1 LKVHEIKSITT
12 HQHQVSL
19 REPFI
24 TSLRRVDNYPV
35 IQVRI
40 ELESGRVGV
49 GECVATPAIAGDSV
63 EEIWRELNS
72 DKAKNLKEID
82 QAVLDELNFLPSSRA
97 ALDMACWD
105 LETGES
111 NCAIS
116 TDVTIPIAPL
126 SEIPRI
132 TEERIKAGFKAFKI
146 KVEAEPIDEL
156 IRRISLIYEL
166 VGRTSKLRIDPN
178 QSWSLDYAKSAT
190 KALEVN
196 NLSIE
201 YLEQPLKRDQLA
213 EHRELSLTT
222 SIPLMADESCFSER
236 DLTKVVSSNAFKFVN
251 VKILKA
257 GGVFPAQRLAKLAK
271 ESGLTVSIGLMMEGE
286 QGVRAATHL
295 AHEISPEIIHDLDA
309 AWWFK
314 GSSILYQGSTVRV

>member
-1 LKVHEIKSITT
+1 
-12 HQHQVSL
+12 
-19 REPFI
+19 
-24 TSLRRVDNYPV
+24 
-35 IQVRI
+35 
-40 ELESGRVGV
+40 
-49 GECVATPAIAGDSV
+49 
-63 EEIWRELNS
+63 
-72 DKAKNLKEID
+72 
-82 QAVLDELNFLPSSRA
+82 
-97 ALDMACWD
+97 
-105 LETGES
+105 
-111 NCAIS
+111 
-116 TDVTIPIAPL
+116 
-126 SEIPRI
+126 
-132 TEERIKAGFKAFKI
+132 
-146 KVEAEPIDEL
+146 
-156 IRRISLIYEL
+156 
-166 VGRTSKLRIDPN
+166 LRIDPN

-190 KALEVN
+190 KALEVK

-314 GSSILYQGSTVRV
+314 GSSIVYQGSTVRV

>member
-1 LKVHEIKSITT
+1 M
-12 HQHQVSL
+12 
-19 REPFI
+19 
-24 TSLRRVDNYPV
+24 RRVDNYPV

-72 DKAKNLKEID
+72 DKVKNLKEID

-190 KALEVN
+190 KALEVK

-314 GSSILYQGSTVRV
+314 GSSIVYQGSTVRV

>member
-1 LKVHEIKSITT
+1 
-12 HQHQVSL
+12 
-19 REPFI
+19 
-24 TSLRRVDNYPV
+24 LRRVDNYPV

-72 DKAKNLKEID
+72 DKVKKLKEID

-132 TEERIKAGFKAFKI
+132 TEERIKA
-146 KVEAEPIDEL
+146 
-156 IRRISLIYEL
+156 
-166 VGRTSKLRIDPN
+166 
-178 QSWSLDYAKSAT
+178 
-190 KALEVN
+190 
-196 NLSIE
+196 
-201 YLEQPLKRDQLA
+201 
-213 EHRELSLTT
+213 
-222 SIPLMADESCFSER
+222 
-236 DLTKVVSSNAFKFVN
+236 
-251 VKILKA
+251 
-257 GGVFPAQRLAKLAK
+257 
-271 ESGLTVSIGLMMEGE
+271 
-286 QGVRAATHL
+286 
-295 AHEISPEIIHDLDA
+295 
-309 AWWFK
+309 
-314 GSSILYQGSTVRV
+314 

>member
-1 LKVHEIKSITT
+1 MKLHEIKSITAR
-12 HQHQVSL
+12 QYVVSL
-19 REPFI
+19 RELFI
-24 TSLRRVDNYPV
+24 TSLRRFDNYPV

-49 GECVATPAIAGDSV
+49 GECVATPAIIGDSI
-63 EEIWRELNS
+63 EEIWSELNS
-72 DKAKNLKEID
+72 DKVKSLKEID
-82 QAVLDELNFLPSSRA
+82 QEVLNELNFLPSSRA

-105 LETGES
+105 LKDRES
-111 NCAIS
+111 NCNIG

-126 SEIPRI
+126 REIPRI
-132 TEERIKAGFKAFKI
+132 TVERIKAGFKAFKI

-156 IRRISLIYEL
+156 IRRISLICEL
-166 VGRTSKLRIDPN
+166 VGDYSTLRIDPN
-178 QSWSLDYAKSAT
+178 QSWSLDYAKSAA
-190 KALEVN
+190 KALEAK
-196 NLSIE
+196 NLPIE

-222 SIPLMADESCFSER
+222 SIPLMADESCFSEG
-236 DLTKVVSSNAFKFVN
+236 DLIKVISSNAFKFLN

-257 GGVFPAQRLAKLAK
+257 GGVFPARRLAKLAK

-314 GSSILYQGSTVRV
+314 GSSIVYQGSTVRL

>member
-1 LKVHEIKSITT
+1 
-12 HQHQVSL
+12 
-19 REPFI
+19 
-24 TSLRRVDNYPV
+24 LRRVDNYPV

-72 DKAKNLKEID
+72 DKVKNLKEID

-116 TDVTIPIAPL
+116 TDVTIPIVPL

-190 KALEVN
+190 KALEVK

-213 EHRELSLTT
+213 EHRELSLNT

-271 ESGLTVSIGLMMEGE
+271 ELGLTVSIGLMMEGE
-286 QGVRAATHL
+286 QGARAATHL

-314 GSSILYQGSTVRV
+314 GSSIVYQGSTVRV

>member
-1 LKVHEIKSITT
+1 MKLHEIKSITAS
-12 HQHQVSL
+12 QYVVSL

-49 GECVATPAIAGDSV
+49 GECVATPAIAGDSI
-63 EEIWRELNS
+63 EEIWSELNS
-72 DKAKNLKEID
+72 DKVKNLKEID
-82 QAVLDELNFLPSSRA
+82 QEVLDELDFLPSSRA

-105 LETGES
+105 LENEES

-126 SEIPRI
+126 NEIPRI
-132 TEERIKAGFKAFKI
+132 TEERIKAGFQAFKI
-146 KVEAEPIDEL
+146 KVEAEPIEEL
-156 IRRISLIYEL
+156 IRRILLIYEL
-166 VGRTSKLRIDPN
+166 VGPFSKLRIDPN
-178 QSWSLDYAKSAT
+178 QSWSLDYAKA
-190 KALEVN
+190 AVN
-196 NLSIE
+196 TFEAENLSIE

-213 EHRELSLTT
+213 EHRELSLAT
-222 SIPLMADESCFSER
+222 SIPLMADESCFSEV
-236 DLTKVVSSNAFKFVN
+236 DLIKVISSNAFKFLN

-257 GGVFPAQRLAKLAK
+257 GGVFPARRLAELAK
-271 ESGLTVSIGLMMEGE
+271 ESGLTVSIGLMMEGN

-295 AHEISPEIIHDLDA
+295 AHEVNPEIIHDLDA

-314 GSSILYQGSTVRV
+314 GSSIVYQGSTVRV

>member
-1 LKVHEIKSITT
+1 M
-12 HQHQVSL
+12 
-19 REPFI
+19 
-24 TSLRRVDNYPV
+24 RRVDNYPV

-40 ELESGRVGV
+40 ELESSRVGV

-72 DKAKNLKEID
+72 DKVKNLKEID

-190 KALEVN
+190 KALEVK

-314 GSSILYQGSTVRV
+314 GSSIVYQGSTVRV